1 MRQRVG
7 KIDKRI
13 RTSSEMKFRPV
24 FLRVP
29 GEHGAVPAAGVVEAG
44 EVGEVDG
51 EVAVEAG
58 PANIIP
64 SHGVNK
70 ERTLWNKYQG
80 KFR

>member
-1 MRQRVG
+1 
-7 KIDKRI
+7 
-13 RTSSEMKFRPV
+13 MKFRPV
-24 FLRVP
+24 FLRIP

-58 PANIIP
+58 PANIIS

-70 ERTLWNKYQG
+70 ERTL
-80 KFR
+80 